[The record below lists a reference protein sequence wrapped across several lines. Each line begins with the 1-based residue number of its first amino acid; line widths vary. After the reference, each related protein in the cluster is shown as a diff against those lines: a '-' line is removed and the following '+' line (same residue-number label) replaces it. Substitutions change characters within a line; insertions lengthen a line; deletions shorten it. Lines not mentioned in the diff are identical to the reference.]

1 MRLQPLHLPADLQ
14 LRRLQLPADLRLR
27 SGLRLR

>member
-1 MRLQPLHLPADLQ
+1 MHLQPLHLRARLQ
-14 LRRLQLPADLRLR
+14 LRRLQLPADLPMR